1 MARQENIMTR
11 RYSVWLLPGALA
23 LVLCAASL
31 LALAQSELAVHTIAG
46 IPVAPFADIFN
57 RF

>member
-1 MARQENIMTR
+1 MTR

-23 LVLCAASL
+23 VVLCAASL
-31 LALAQSELAVHTIAG
+31 LASAQSELAVQTIE
-46 IPVAPFADIFN
+46 DIGKGGDRNTGN

>member
-1 MARQENIMTR
+1 MACKEHIMTR

-23 LVLCAASL
+23 VVLCAASL
-31 LALAQSELAVHTIAG
+31 LASAQSELAVQTIAG

>member
-1 MARQENIMTR
+1 MTR

-23 LVLCAASL
+23 VVLCAASL
-31 LALAQSELAVHTIAG
+31 LASAQSELAVHTIAG
-46 IPVAPFADIFN
+46 IPVVPFADIFN